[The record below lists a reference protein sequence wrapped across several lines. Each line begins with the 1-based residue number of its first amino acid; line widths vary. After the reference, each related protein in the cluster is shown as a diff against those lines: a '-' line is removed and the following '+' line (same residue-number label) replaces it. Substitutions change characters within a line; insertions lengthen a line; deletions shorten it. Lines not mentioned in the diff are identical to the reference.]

1 MNSVTVK
8 TTQKAEIVNVTGL
21 VAPLVAHVDAGIAVI
36 SVPHTSAALIICE
49 DDAEL
54 REDIIRAA
62 QEVFAPL
69 RPFKHIRN
77 DNPNAEAHLISA
89 FAGTSVTL
97 GVEKGVLQ
105 LGTYQ
110 NLLLL
115 ELDGPKT
122 RQLQCFTLA
131 GEQTY
136 T

>member
-1 MNSVTVK
+1 MTTVTVK

-21 VAPLVAHVDAGIAVI
+21 VASLVSGIEHGIVLV
-36 SVPHTSAALIICE
+36 SLPHTSAALIVCE

-62 QEVFAPL
+62 QEMFAPL
-69 RPFKHIRN
+69 RPFRHIRN
-77 DNPNAEAHLISA
+77 NNPNAEAHLISA
-89 FAGTSVTL
+89 FAGTSLTL
-97 GVEKGVLQ
+97 GVANGGLQ

-122 RQLQCFTLA
+122 RELQCVIVP
-131 GEQTY
+131 GKQP
-136 T
+136 